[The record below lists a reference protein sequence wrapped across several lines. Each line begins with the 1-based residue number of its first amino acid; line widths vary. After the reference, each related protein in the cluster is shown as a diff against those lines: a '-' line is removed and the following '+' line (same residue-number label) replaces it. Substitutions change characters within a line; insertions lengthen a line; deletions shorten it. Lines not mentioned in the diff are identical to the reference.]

1 MKKLLIRG
9 AVLVD
14 PAEKSRR
21 EAAAM
26 PMDLLLADGVIA
38 AQGTGL
44 SGEGAQVLE
53 ASGLYCAPGLV
64 DMHVH
69 LRDPGQTQKE
79 DIASGCRAAAAG
91 GVTSLACMPNTVPAC
106 DTPETIAYILEK
118 AKNAAARVYP
128 VAAITRSLKGKEMTD
143 FEELKAAGA
152 IAVSD
157 DGRPVPTAGQ
167 MEEAMIWADRLG
179 LKVLSHCEELSLT
192 RGGIM
197 NEGEVSRRLG
207 VPGLC
212 RGAEEIATAREIA
225 LAASSG
231 CPVHICHVS
240 TQGSV
245 ALLRDARRRGV
256 PVTGETAPHYFSLT
270 DSLLEKQD
278 ADYRMNPPLRTHRD
292 VRAVIE
298 GLCDGTL
305 SAIATD
311 HAPHTPEDKA
321 DFLRAPNGAVGLET
335 SLAAGITYLV
345 KPGYL
350 SLCQLIDKMSAAPA
364 ALLGIPGG
372 ALAPGSVA
380 DLVLFD
386 PEETWTVE
394 PDKLHGKSRNTPF
407 KGMEL
412 TGKVKATIL
421 GGELVYRDC

>member
-9 AVLVD
+9 AVLVN
-14 PAEKSRR
+14 PVR
-21 EAAAM
+21 EIQECGE
-26 PMDLLLADGVIA
+26 PLDLLAVDGRIV
-38 AQGTGL
+38 AQGIGL
-44 SGEGAQVLE
+44 PDEDAQVIE
-53 ASGLYCAPGLV
+53 ASGLCCAPGLV

-79 DIASGCRAAAAG
+79 DVESGCRAAAAG
-91 GVTSLACMPNTVPAC
+91 GVTSLACMPNTTPAC
-106 DTPETIAYILEK
+106 DSPETIAYIVEK
-118 AKNAAARVYP
+118 ARSASARVYP
-128 VAAITRSLKGKEMTD
+128 VAAITHSLLGEKMTD
-143 FEELKAAGA
+143 FEALKAAGA
-152 IAVSD
+152 VAVSD

-167 MEEAMIWADRLG
+167 MEQAMIHASRLG

-197 NEGEVSRRLG
+197 NEGEVSRRLQ

-225 LAASSG
+225 LAAATG

-270 DSLLEKQD
+270 DSLLEKRD
-278 ADYRMNPPLRTHRD
+278 ADYRMNPPLRTRD
-292 VRAVIE
+292 DVLAVIE

-311 HAPHTPEDKA
+311 HAPHTPGDKA

-335 SLAAGITYLV
+335 SLAVGITYLV

-350 SLCQLIDKMSAAPA
+350 TLPQLMEKMSAQPT

-372 ALAPGSVA
+372 SLIPGSPA

-386 PEETWTVE
+386 PEETWTVD
-394 PDKLHGKSRNTPF
+394 PDRLHGKSRNTPF
-407 KGMEL
+407 KGMTL
-412 TGKVKATIL
+412 TGRVKYTVL
-421 GGELVYRDC
+421 GGAVVYSDR

>member
-9 AVLVD
+9 AVLVN
-14 PAEKSRR
+14 PAR
-21 EAAAM
+21 EIQECGE
-26 PMDLLLADGVIA
+26 PLDLLAVDGRIV
-38 AQGTGL
+38 AQGIGL
-44 SGEGAQVLE
+44 PDEDAQVIE
-53 ASGLYCAPGLV
+53 ASGLCCAPGLV

-79 DIASGCRAAAAG
+79 DVESGCRAAAAG
-91 GVTSLACMPNTVPAC
+91 GVTSLACMPNTTPAC
-106 DTPETIAYILEK
+106 DSPETIAYIVEK
-118 AKNAAARVYP
+118 ARSASARVYP
-128 VAAITRSLKGKEMTD
+128 VAAITHSLLGEEMTD
-143 FEELKAAGA
+143 FEALKAAGA

-167 MEEAMIWADRLG
+167 MEQAMIHASCLG

-197 NEGEVSRRLG
+197 NEGEVSRRLQ

-225 LAASSG
+225 LAAATG

-270 DSLLEKQD
+270 DSLLEKRD
-278 ADYRMNPPLRTHRD
+278 ADYRMNPPLRTRD
-292 VRAVIE
+292 DVLAVIE

-311 HAPHTPEDKA
+311 HAPHTPGDKA

-335 SLAAGITYLV
+335 SLAVGITYLV

-350 SLCQLIDKMSAAPA
+350 TLPQLMEKMSAQPA

-372 ALAPGSVA
+372 SLIPGSPA

-386 PEETWTVE
+386 PEETWTVD
-394 PDKLHGKSRNTPF
+394 PDRLHGKSRNTPF
-407 KGMEL
+407 KGMTL
-412 TGKVKATIL
+412 TGRVKYTVL
-421 GGELVYRDC
+421 GGAVVYSDR

>member
-9 AVLVD
+9 AVLVN
-14 PAEKSRR
+14 PAR
-21 EAAAM
+21 EIQECGE
-26 PMDLLLADGVIA
+26 PLDLLAVDGRIV
-38 AQGTGL
+38 AQGIGL
-44 SGEGAQVLE
+44 PDEDAQVIE
-53 ASGLYCAPGLV
+53 ASGLCCAPGLV

-69 LRDPGQTQKE
+69 LRDPGQTQRE
-79 DIASGCRAAAAG
+79 DVDSGCRAAAAG
-91 GVTSLACMPNTVPAC
+91 GVTSLACMPNTTPTC
-106 DTPETIAYILEK
+106 DSPETIAYIVEK
-118 AKNAAARVYP
+118 ARSASARVYP
-128 VAAITRSLKGKEMTD
+128 VAAITHSLLGEEMTD
-143 FEELKAAGA
+143 FEALKAAGA
-152 IAVSD
+152 VAVSD

-167 MEEAMIWADRLG
+167 MEQAMIHAFRLG
-179 LKVLSHCEELSLT
+179 MKVLSHCEELSLT

-197 NEGEVSRRLG
+197 NEGEVSRRLQ

-225 LAASSG
+225 LAAATG

-270 DSLLEKQD
+270 DSLLEKRD
-278 ADYRMNPPLRTHRD
+278 ADYRMNPPLRTRD
-292 VRAVIE
+292 DVLAVIE

-311 HAPHTPEDKA
+311 HAPHTPGDKA

-335 SLAAGITYLV
+335 SLAVGITYLV

-350 SLCQLIDKMSAAPA
+350 TLPQLMEKMSAQPA

-372 ALAPGSVA
+372 SLIPGSPA

-386 PEETWTVE
+386 PEETWTVD
-394 PDKLHGKSRNTPF
+394 PDRLHGKSRNTPF
-407 KGMEL
+407 KGMTL
-412 TGKVKATIL
+412 TGRVKYTVL
-421 GGELVYRDC
+421 GGAVVYSDR